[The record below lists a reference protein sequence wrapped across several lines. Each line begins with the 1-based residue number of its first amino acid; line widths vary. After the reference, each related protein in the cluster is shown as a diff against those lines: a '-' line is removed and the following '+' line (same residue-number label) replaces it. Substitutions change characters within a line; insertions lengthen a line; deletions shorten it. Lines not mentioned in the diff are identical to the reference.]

1 MKYLACAFRN
11 NVLLYSARVTSEQ
24 IMYFKENVCSMFNVS
39 LESLTLVKYDLA
51 AVQSFERNEGFVT
64 KVGVNEISLVKFI
77 NEPQEFA
84 ELVDMMTATM
94 EELEEFYSEEEILF
108 ILENREVFELNSEA
122 DLPHKVARKIKTV
135 IKTVTQET
143 VIATLQPES

>member
-24 IMYFKENVCSMFNVS
+24 IMYFKENVCSMFNVA

-64 KVGVNEISLVKFI
+64 KVGIDKVSLVKFI

-84 ELVDMMTATM
+84 EVVDMMTASM
-94 EELEEFYSEEEILF
+94 SELEEFYSEEEVIF
-108 ILENREVFELNSEA
+108 IIENREALELGEE
-122 DLPHKVARKIKTV
+122 LPHKVARKIKTV